1 LSRPAQIAL
10 DLGRCLAAVTERGS
24 KRGVMGE
31 TTAGVAVGGGCEWS
45 R

>member
-1 LSRPAQIAL
+1 MDRLEMKSPAAIT
-10 DLGRCLAAVTERGS
+10 GRGS

-31 TTAGVAVGGGCEWS
+31 TTAGVAAGGGCEWS